1 MQETNEKISYEQL
14 LGDLQTSSALISDS
28 RLGFLG
34 HSSTAC
40 VKVQDSV
47 PPGTLTDR
55 TADIDQLNIVDQLE
69 RGLERNEFML
79 VFQPKLRVPEE
90 RLSGFEASLRW
101 RHPIHGILTPTS
113 FIRDAENSGLSG
125 RFTDFILEKAAETLS
140 DWAACKYTTLSLVIS
155 LSPQE
160 LTREDLPRKLI
171 ALLASHAV
179 DTAKLQIQL
188 TESSE
193 SGPLDVLLAAVD
205 SIRDT
210 GVRVAIGD
218 FGAGGWSPSIL
229 HRLAVDVLKIDR
241 SLINGIPES
250 SEATNVL
257 EVLVRIGQRLGKQIV
272 IDGIENE
279 AQLTWTKNMS
289 NVDCQGSYI
298 CMPVHAAQ
306 IDDLVAGHGLAMSL
320 R

>member
-1 MQETNEKISYEQL
+1 MQETNAKISYEQL
-14 LGDLQTSSALISDS
+14 LDDLQTSSALIGES
-28 RLGFLG
+28 RSGLLG
-34 HSSTAC
+34 HSLTAC
-40 VKVQDSV
+40 VKVLDPS

-55 TADIDQLNIVDQLE
+55 TEVDHLDIVDQLE

-90 RLSGFEASLRW
+90 RLSGFEALLRW
-101 RHPIHGILTPTS
+101 RHPVHGILTPTS
-113 FIRDAENSGLSG
+113 FIQTVESSGLSG
-125 RFTDFILEKAAETLS
+125 RFTDFLLEKSAETLS
-140 DWAACKYTTLSLVIS
+140 DWAACKYTTLSLTIS
-155 LSPQE
+155 LSHQE
-160 LTREDLPRKLI
+160 LTRGNLPGKLL

-179 DTAKLQIQL
+179 EPAKLQVQL
-188 TESSE
+188 TESTE

-205 SIRDT
+205 SIRET
-210 GVRVAIGD
+210 GVQVAIGD
-218 FGAGGWSPSIL
+218 FGAGGWPPSIL

-241 SLINGIPES
+241 SLISGVPGS

-257 EVLVRIGQRLGKQIV
+257 EVLVRLGQRLGKQIV

-279 AQLTWTKNMS
+279 AQLTWTKSMA

-306 IDDLVAGHGLAMSL
+306 IDDLVEGHGLAMSS